1 MCKKILSDGR
11 RGERIILFADSL
23 SNIQNLASARSDHT
37 DEEDVLIRKLL
48 VDVLKQGNTFTLQFI
63 RGHVGH
69 QGNEW

>member
-1 MCKKILSDGR
+1 MKRRSGVKKKKPPPLAS
-11 RGERIILFADSL
+11 E
-23 SNIQNLASARSDHT
+23 NLASARSDHT

-48 VDVLKQGNTFTLQFI
+48 VDVLKQGNTFALQFI